1 MEMMNVMYELA
12 TTKTALEL
20 AEKTIRKQKGKL
32 LRRNILIA
40 GLAWLGFTA
49 CRMLGESDEKLKK
62 VEAKARDTEAEL
74 AMIFYNFDYELDI
87 LLGLNYGTGAEVA
100 QWNGHKHQPIPDG
113 DKWVYLVQY
122 NAGAEGWNC
131 IKTDTIIFYSQ
142 NYSYKIMEQA
152 AGRIDRLNTPYKNL
166 WYYHLKS
173 RAGIDLAISR
183 ALNSKKA
190 FNERKFYGE

>member
-74 AMIFYNFDYELDI
+74 AMIP
-87 LLGLNYGTGAEVA
+87 TV
-100 QWNGHKHQPIPDG
+100 P
-113 DKWVYLVQY
+113 VQ
-122 NAGAEGWNC
+122 
-131 IKTDTIIFYSQ
+131 
-142 NYSYKIMEQA
+142 
-152 AGRIDRLNTPYKNL
+152 
-166 WYYHLKS
+166 
-173 RAGIDLAISR
+173 ISR
-183 ALNSKKA
+183 
-190 FNERKFYGE
+190 ERAERRLAVGPFLL

>member
-74 AMIFYNFDYELDI
+74 AMMHH
-87 LLGLNYGTGAEVA
+87 NYDQHGEEENDSPTVSENV
-100 QWNGHKHQPIPDG
+100 ICCDG
-113 DKWVYLVQY
+113 
-122 NAGAEGWNC
+122 
-131 IKTDTIIFYSQ
+131 
-142 NYSYKIMEQA
+142 
-152 AGRIDRLNTPYKNL
+152 
-166 WYYHLKS
+166 
-173 RAGIDLAISR
+173 RASIT
-183 ALNSKKA
+183 KKP
-190 FNERKFYGE
+190 E

>member
-62 VEAKARDTEAEL
+62 VEEKARDTEAEL
-74 AMIFYNFDYELDI
+74 AMMHH
-87 LLGLNYGTGAEVA
+87 NYDQHGEEEKDSPTVSEKV
-100 QWNGHKHQPIPDG
+100 ICCDG
-113 DKWVYLVQY
+113 
-122 NAGAEGWNC
+122 
-131 IKTDTIIFYSQ
+131 
-142 NYSYKIMEQA
+142 
-152 AGRIDRLNTPYKNL
+152 
-166 WYYHLKS
+166 
-173 RAGIDLAISR
+173 RASIT
-183 ALNSKKA
+183 KKP
-190 FNERKFYGE
+190 E

>member
-74 AMIFYNFDYELDI
+74 AMIAALCLSWTNR
-87 LLGLNYGTGAEVA
+87 
-100 QWNGHKHQPIPDG
+100 
-113 DKWVYLVQY
+113 VQ
-122 NAGAEGWNC
+122 
-131 IKTDTIIFYSQ
+131 
-142 NYSYKIMEQA
+142 
-152 AGRIDRLNTPYKNL
+152 
-166 WYYHLKS
+166 
-173 RAGIDLAISR
+173 
-183 ALNSKKA
+183 
-190 FNERKFYGE
+190 

>member
-49 CRMLGESDEKLKK
+49 CRMLGEK

-74 AMIFYNFDYELDI
+74 AMMHH
-87 LLGLNYGTGAEVA
+87 NYDQHGEEENDSPTVSEKV
-100 QWNGHKHQPIPDG
+100 ICCDG
-113 DKWVYLVQY
+113 
-122 NAGAEGWNC
+122 
-131 IKTDTIIFYSQ
+131 
-142 NYSYKIMEQA
+142 
-152 AGRIDRLNTPYKNL
+152 
-166 WYYHLKS
+166 
-173 RAGIDLAISR
+173 RASIT
-183 ALNSKKA
+183 KKP
-190 FNERKFYGE
+190 E

>member
-74 AMIFYNFDYELDI
+74 AMMHHNYDQQRRRSGLSDCVRKSYLLRRHGQHYE
-87 LLGLNYGTGAEVA
+87 E
-100 QWNGHKHQPIPDG
+100 
-113 DKWVYLVQY
+113 
-122 NAGAEGWNC
+122 AGINLTERRKS
-131 IKTDTIIFYSQ
+131 IHHERFLQ
-142 NYSYKIMEQA
+142 NRHPPGK
-152 AGRIDRLNTPYKNL
+152 AGRN
-166 WYYHLKS
+166 
-173 RAGIDLAISR
+173 GDLSEVHR
-183 ALNSKKA
+183 
-190 FNERKFYGE
+190 R